1 MLVTKD
7 ERLEPLLQVQL
18 QHACQGQTIVTIFRR
33 VTSAAYHGEDCSI
46 CGHSLKSPGLS
57 TKISH
62 GFRLPLITLEN
73 WPSSRTHTVSG
84 IPGHFWLSCLLS
96 FYFCAFPPSIWPY
109 MVACFL
115 SFHNPSPVTK
125 TSTNSESHARPSSKT
140 DQVCKSPS
148 HRDIQRMQKEPGT
161 EWLLWYR

>member
-1 MLVTKD
+1 MKD
-7 ERLEPLLQVQL
+7 WNRFLR
-18 QHACQGQTIVTIFRR
+18 CSFNRR
-33 VTSAAYHGEDCSI
+33 VKDRP
-46 CGHSLKSPGLS
+46 SLRQFVALRLLHIMVKTVQFVGTLQRVQVCLL
-57 TKISH
+57 KYH
-62 GFRLPLITLEN
+62 GFRLPLITLGN

-109 MVACFL
+109 MVECFL
-115 SFHNPSPVTK
+115 SFHNPPAVTK

-148 HRDIQRMQKEPGT
+148 HRNIQRMQKEPGT

>member
-1 MLVTKD
+1 MHFQHAVKD
-7 ERLEPLLQVQL
+7 RPLL
-18 QHACQGQTIVTIFRR
+18 TIFCRI
-33 VTSAAYHGEDCSI
+33 TAAAYHGEDCSI
-46 CGHSLKSPGLS
+46 CGHSLRSPGLS
-57 TKISH
+57 TKIS
-62 GFRLPLITLEN
+62 RIPLTLDYSRN

-109 MVACFL
+109 MVECFL
-115 SFHNPSPVTK
+115 SFHNPPTVTK

-161 EWLLWYR
+161 EWLLWYIRTVTETRLLDSH